1 MELTLINL
9 LTRFMFGAAYTT
21 GGVLVV
27 ISVVWFIARLAG
39 ISFLP
44 PRGVE
49 TTTGI
54 INDKPGGYPWARIF
68 KGRGRKHQQEET
80 TGE

>member
-1 MELTLINL
+1 MNLTLVNL
-9 LTRFMFGAAYTT
+9 LTRFMFGAAYTA
-21 GGVLVV
+21 GGVMVV
-27 ISVVWFIARLAG
+27 LAAVWFIARLAG

-44 PRGVE
+44 SKGIE

-54 INDKPGGYPWARIF
+54 INDTPGGYPFARIF
-68 KGRGRKHQQEET
+68 KRHSQQQQEKT